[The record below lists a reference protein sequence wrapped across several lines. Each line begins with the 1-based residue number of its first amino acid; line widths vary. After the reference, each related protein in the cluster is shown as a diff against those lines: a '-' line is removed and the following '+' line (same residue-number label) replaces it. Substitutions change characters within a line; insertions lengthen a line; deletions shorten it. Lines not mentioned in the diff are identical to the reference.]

1 MHRMSGAQ
9 SGFGDFALL
18 SGIVLVVLFLLATM
32 EHHRRKRQAESRRAR
47 RPKLAPLKNAAL
59 NLSGDDD
66 RVLAR
71 LGWLL
76 KNPSNRHRLLE
87 DQALFL
93 RVARKALREGIA
105 GEDELLRL
113 ARKAGFS
120 VDQIASDAMSTL
132 KLAAGVEVS
141 VADPAMN
148 SGAGS
153 IAVVHPETLRVRLR
167 RGQTAFSAGTRL
179 DVVCNSN
186 QGLFRFTTSVRGSS
200 GKVLHLEHTDRIQQV
215 QRRSHRRHEI
225 ELPVELLGAD
235 GTRIA
240 AKTTDLSIGGAAVRN
255 PKRTFAAGGRIVV
268 AVSQQGSRID
278 LPGDVIRT
286 SRGGRLLHV
295 KFRDLPENTRHRLFR
310 LIMTASAPK
319 RR

>member
-1 MHRMSGAQ
+1 MLGAR

-120 VDQIASDAMSTL
+120 VDQIASDAMSTSSSL
-132 KLAAGVEVS
+132 
-141 VADPAMN
+141 PA
-148 SGAGS
+148 SRC
-153 IAVVHPETLRVRLR
+153 P
-167 RGQTAFSAGTRL
+167 
-179 DVVCNSN
+179 
-186 QGLFRFTTSVRGSS
+186 
-200 GKVLHLEHTDRIQQV
+200 
-215 QRRSHRRHEI
+215 
-225 ELPVELLGAD
+225 
-235 GTRIA
+235 
-240 AKTTDLSIGGAAVRN
+240 
-255 PKRTFAAGGRIVV
+255 
-268 AVSQQGSRID
+268 SRI
-278 LPGDVIRT
+278 P
-286 SRGGRLLHV
+286 
-295 KFRDLPENTRHRLFR
+295 P
-310 LIMTASAPK
+310 
-319 RR
+319 